1 MKNNIKAYELIE
13 RGLSAKTVSKLN
25 ESQIETLYKKLVI
38 SEQVTEVPT
47 KKTYKVGPKGGKI
60 GDITIAQDPSTKEVM
75 VTAEEGEMKETE
87 TDDVTDKNALGADAL
102 QDLTGQEAPHMAND
116 MAPDG
121 MDDDSDNDRS
131 MMGMSE
137 SKKKSKEEPNPWAI
151 CTAQLGK
158 EFGTRERHMWSA
170 KEKNKYERCVK
181 DVKQS
186 LKEGKN
192 PVSLFIES
200 QIMKIVEKNLPP
212 RITKGELIKHLSES
226 SPSIAPSKPKT
237 KPTTKPGTKPQRPSH
252 PGKNPNPGENPAPK
266 AKKDMGEQAP
276 AVAPTKPKTKP
287 TTKPDTKPQRPPHP
301 GKNPNPGENPA
312 PKARKVSA
320 EDAKDKVI
328 DVILNL
334 LKK

>member
-1 MKNNIKAYELIE
+1 MKVNKKALELIE
-13 RGLSAKTVSKLN
+13 KGLSSKTVSKLT
-25 ESQIETLYKKLVI
+25 ESQIDTLHGKLFI
-38 SEQVTEVPT
+38 SEQITEVPS
-47 KKTYKVGPKGGKI
+47 KKTYKVGPKGGSLPPNPK
-60 GDITIAQDPSTKEVM
+60 GYSVRQDPNTKEVIA
-75 VTAEEGEMKETE
+75 TAAEGEVKETE
-87 TDDVTDKNALGADAL
+87 TDDVTDKDALGADSL
-102 QDLTGQEAPHMAND
+102 QNLTGQDAPHMAND

-121 MDDDSDNDRS
+121 MDDDSDDDRE

-137 SKKKSKEEPNPWAI
+137 GKKTNKEKPNPWAI
-151 CTAQLGK
+151 CTSQLGK

-212 RITKGELIKHLSES
+212 RITKGDLIKHLSEQGTTT
-226 SPSIAPSKPKT
+226 APTKPVT
-237 KPTTKPGTKPQRPSH
+237 KPTTKPGTRPRPAH
-252 PGKNPNPGENPAPK
+252 PGKNPNPGV
-266 AKKDMGEQAP
+266 D
-276 AVAPTKPKTKP
+276 
-287 TTKPDTKPQRPPHP
+287 
-301 GKNPNPGENPA
+301 PA
-312 PKARKVSA
+312 PKARKVSP

>member
-47 KKTYKVGPKGGKI
+47 KKTYKVGPKGGKV
-60 GDITIAQDPSTKEVM
+60 GNVMVSTDPNTKEVI
-75 VTAEEGEMKETE
+75 VTTETEMTEDE
-87 TDDVTDKNALGADAL
+87 TDDVTNKNALGADAL
-102 QDLTGQEAPHMAND
+102 QNLTGQDAPHDAND

-121 MDDDSDNDRS
+121 MDDDSDNNRN

-137 SKKKSKEEPNPWAI
+137 EKKKEQNPWAI

-181 DVKQS
+181 DVKKS

-192 PVSLFIES
+192 PVSLFLENE
-200 QIMKIVEKNLPP
+200 IMKIVEKNLPP
-212 RITKGELIKHLSES
+212 RITKGDLVKYLSEAG
-226 SPSIAPSKPKT
+226 PATAPTKPAPGT
-237 KPTTKPGTKPQRPSH
+237 KPTTKPGKPDPRPRPKH

-266 AKKDMGEQAP
+266 AK
-276 AVAPTKPKTKP
+276 
-287 TTKPDTKPQRPPHP
+287 R
-301 GKNPNPGENPA
+301 
-312 PKARKVSA
+312 VSP
-320 EDAKDKVI
+320 EVAKDEVMDLIMK
-328 DVILNL
+328 L
-334 LKK
+334 LEK